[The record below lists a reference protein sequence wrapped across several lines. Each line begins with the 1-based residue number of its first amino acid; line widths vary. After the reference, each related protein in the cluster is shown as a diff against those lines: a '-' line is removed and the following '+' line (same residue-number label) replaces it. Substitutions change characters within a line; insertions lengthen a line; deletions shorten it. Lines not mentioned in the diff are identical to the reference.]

1 LEFHRSYKNKSA
13 RCPLANAIFKSA
25 DLPEQSSLR
34 VPARQQSRHLRVS
47 RDLRLGGCGRIVE
60 SLNGSLWF
68 RDSGLSLPVPS
79 PFTSPTERKTLMSTP
94 WVPSYFGSWEE
105 LVRSLLHNPFLG
117 SGIQHPLHAYF
128 QQRPPHI
135 GPPDPGPLDVASFL
149 NPGVIAALNPQPL
162 PPRAITSLFLAQL
175 SVKDITSRL
184 PKDQGAELTSGLEQT
199 IADEID
205 FVCGNVPHI
214 HGPIPGPSPFPF
226 AVAAELNLIGN
237 TLQEGTL
244 RASVLQLAG
253 QIISKATTPV
263 TARKESR
270 AAA

>member
-1 LEFHRSYKNKSA
+1 
-13 RCPLANAIFKSA
+13 
-25 DLPEQSSLR
+25 
-34 VPARQQSRHLRVS
+34 
-47 RDLRLGGCGRIVE
+47 
-60 SLNGSLWF
+60 
-68 RDSGLSLPVPS
+68 
-79 PFTSPTERKTLMSTP
+79 MSTP

-117 SGIQHPLHAYF
+117 SGTHHPLHAYF

-149 NPGVIAALNPQPL
+149 NPAVIAALNPQPL

-175 SVKDITSRL
+175 SVKDVTSRL

-253 QIISKATTPV
+253 QIISKAATPA